1 MSNHSGAIQE
11 SIMRDMKEGVMTI
24 GMDGI
29 ISFVNPAAEKILGKK
44 AEKLLGHNFAA
55 CFFKYEENDSFNQT
69 ILDAIYDAT
78 TSHQNVVPYFTGEK
92 TLQLHVTTSYLK
104 NNEERMGVIAVL
116 GDISEL
122 SELRDAVKAMEQ
134 IRALNEQLK
143 LRNKLLN
150 ETFGRYLSDD
160 IVKELLDTPNGLA
173 LVGKKRSLTVMM
185 SDLRGFTAMSEKMD
199 PQKLITML
207 NHYLGEM
214 TEIIEKRK
222 GSIIEFLGDGI
233 FAIFGAPLELE
244 NHASNAVAAAV
255 EMQMRMEE
263 INAWNEAQG
272 FPHLEMGIGIN
283 TGEVIVGNIG
293 SEKRTKY
300 GVVGSQV
307 NLCGRIE
314 SYTVGGQILIS
325 PLTREMA
332 GTDLEIAQ
340 EMEVFPKGVKEALV
354 LSQVTGI
361 GAPFNC
367 TYAVE
372 EDDFRPLEEQK
383 VVEFALIQGKHADKQ
398 TAIGRLVAVSENGAI
413 MQTDHPLKQYD
424 NIRLEAGGDLF
435 AKVMKAV
442 PQGWVLRYTAL
453 SPDYK
458 RWMEQKI

>member
-1 MSNHSGAIQE
+1 MSSHSGVIQA

-29 ISFVNPAAEKILGKK
+29 ISFVNPAAEKILGKT
-44 AEKLLGHNFAA
+44 EKELLGHNFAA
-55 CFFKYEENDSFNQT
+55 CFFEYEENDGFNQT

-78 TSHQNVVPYFTGEK
+78 TSHQNVVAYYTGEK
-92 TLQLHVTTSYLK
+92 TRQLHVTTSYLK
-104 NNEERMGVIAVL
+104 NDEERIGVIAVL

-173 LVGKKRSLTVMM
+173 LGGKKRTLTVMM

-233 FAIFGAPLELE
+233 FAIFGAPLAIE

-263 INAWNEAQG
+263 INRWNEEHG
-272 FPHLEMGIGIN
+272 FPQLEMGIGIN

-293 SEKRTKY
+293 SERRSKY
-300 GVVGSQV
+300 GVMGSHV

-314 SYTVGGQILIS
+314 SYTVGGQVLVS
-325 PLTREMA
+325 PLTRSMIKEP
-332 GTDLEIAQ
+332 LSVLQ
-340 EMEVFPKGVKEALV
+340 EMEVMPKGVKNPII
-354 LSQVTGI
+354 LSQITGI
-361 GAPFNC
+361 GGE
-367 TYAVE
+367 YQ
-372 EDDFRPLEEQK
+372 LSYEQK
-383 VVEFALIQGKHADKQ
+383 EEELVYLEKPQEVTFSLVKDKHNDMKVNSGCITASSKSEAILVTDEELKPFDNLVIMIGSKRFCKVIRRENDGWLI
-398 TAIGRLVAVSENGAI
+398 R
-413 MQTDHPLKQYD
+413 
-424 NIRLEAGGDLF
+424 F
-435 AKVMKAV
+435 
-442 PQGWVLRYTAL
+442 TAL
-453 SPDYK
+453 L
-458 RWMEQKI
+458 

>member
-1 MSNHSGAIQE
+1 MSSHSGVIQA

-29 ISFVNPAAEKILGKK
+29 ISFVNPAAEKILGKT
-44 AEKLLGHNFAA
+44 EKELLGHNFAA
-55 CFFKYEENDSFNQT
+55 CFFEYEENDGFNQT

-78 TSHQNVVPYFTGEK
+78 TSHQNVVAYYTGEK
-92 TLQLHVTTSYLK
+92 TRQLHVTTSYLK
-104 NNEERMGVIAVL
+104 NDEERIGVIAVL

-173 LVGKKRSLTVMM
+173 LGGKKRTLTVMM

-233 FAIFGAPLELE
+233 FAIFGAPLAIE

-263 INAWNEAQG
+263 INRWNEEHG
-272 FPHLEMGIGIN
+272 FPQLEMGIGIN

-293 SEKRTKY
+293 SERRSKY
-300 GVVGSQV
+300 GVMGSHV

-314 SYTVGGQILIS
+314 SYTVGGQVLVS
-325 PLTREMA
+325 PVTRSMIKEP
-332 GTDLEIAQ
+332 LSVLQ
-340 EMEVFPKGVKEALV
+340 EMEVMPKGVKNPII
-354 LSQVTGI
+354 LSQITGI
-361 GAPFNC
+361 GGE
-367 TYAVE
+367 YQ
-372 EDDFRPLEEQK
+372 LSYEQK
-383 VVEFALIQGKHADKQ
+383 EEELVYLEKPQEVTFSLVKDKHNDMKVNSGRITASSKSEAILVTDEELKPFDNLVIMIGSKRFCKVIRRENDGWLI
-398 TAIGRLVAVSENGAI
+398 R
-413 MQTDHPLKQYD
+413 
-424 NIRLEAGGDLF
+424 F
-435 AKVMKAV
+435 
-442 PQGWVLRYTAL
+442 TAL
-453 SPDYK
+453 L
-458 RWMEQKI
+458 

>member
-1 MSNHSGAIQE
+1 MAKTSE
-11 SIMRDMKEGVMTI
+11 E
-24 GMDGI
+24 
-29 ISFVNPAAEKILGKK
+29 
-44 AEKLLGHNFAA
+44 LLGQSFAA
-55 CFFKYEENDSFNQT
+55 CFFEYEENDGFNQT

-78 TSHQNVVPYFTGEK
+78 TSHQNVVAYFTGEK
-92 TLQLHVTTSYLK
+92 TRQLHVTTSYLK
-104 NNEERMGVIAVL
+104 NDEERIGVIAVL

-173 LVGKKRSLTVMM
+173 MGGKKRTLTVMM

-233 FAIFGAPLELE
+233 FAIFGAPLVLE

-263 INAWNEAQG
+263 INRWNEAHG
-272 FPHLEMGIGIN
+272 FPQLEMGIGVN

-293 SEKRTKY
+293 SERRSKY
-300 GVVGSQV
+300 GVMGSHV

-314 SYTVGGQILIS
+314 SYTVGGQVLIS
-325 PLTREMA
+325 PLTRSMIKEP
-332 GTDLEIAQ
+332 LSVLQ
-340 EMEVFPKGVKEALV
+340 EMEVMPKGVNSPLI
-354 LSQVTGI
+354 LSQITGI
-361 GAPFNC
+361 GGE
-367 TYAVE
+367 YQ
-372 EDDFRPLEEQK
+372 LSYEQK
-383 VVEFALIQGKHADKQ
+383 EEELVYLEKPQEVTFSLIKDKHNDVKENPGYVIALSKSE
-398 TAIGRLVAVSENGAI
+398 AILVTDEELKLFDNLVIMIGSKRFCKVIRRENDGW
-413 MQTDHPLKQYD
+413 L
-424 NIRLEAGGDLF
+424 IRF
-435 AKVMKAV
+435 
-442 PQGWVLRYTAL
+442 TAL
-453 SPDYK
+453 K
-458 RWMEQKI
+458 

>member
-92 TLQLHVTTSYLK
+92 TLQLHVTTSYLR

-173 LVGKKRSLTVMM
+173 LGGKKRSLTVMM

-272 FPHLEMGIGIN
+272 FPQLEMGIGIN

-293 SEKRTKY
+293 SER
-300 GVVGSQV
+300 
-307 NLCGRIE
+307 
-314 SYTVGGQILIS
+314 
-325 PLTREMA
+325 
-332 GTDLEIAQ
+332 
-340 EMEVFPKGVKEALV
+340 
-354 LSQVTGI
+354 
-361 GAPFNC
+361 
-367 TYAVE
+367 
-372 EDDFRPLEEQK
+372 
-383 VVEFALIQGKHADKQ
+383 
-398 TAIGRLVAVSENGAI
+398 
-413 MQTDHPLKQYD
+413 
-424 NIRLEAGGDLF
+424 
-435 AKVMKAV
+435 
-442 PQGWVLRYTAL
+442 
-453 SPDYK
+453 
-458 RWMEQKI
+458 

>member
-44 AEKLLGHNFAA
+44 AEKLLGHKFAA

-69 ILDAIYDAT
+69 ILDAVYDAT

-173 LVGKKRSLTVMM
+173 LGGKKRSLTVMM

-263 INAWNEAQG
+263 INRWNEEHG
-272 FPHLEMGIGIN
+272 FPQLEMGIGIN

-293 SEKRTKY
+293 SERRSKY
-300 GVVGSQV
+300 GVMGSHV

-314 SYTVGGQILIS
+314 SYTVGGQVLVS
-325 PLTREMA
+325 PVTRSMIKEP
-332 GTDLEIAQ
+332 LSVLQ
-340 EMEVFPKGVKEALV
+340 EMEVMPKGVKNPII
-354 LSQVTGI
+354 LSQITGI
-361 GAPFNC
+361 GGE
-367 TYAVE
+367 YQ
-372 EDDFRPLEEQK
+372 LSYEQK
-383 VVEFALIQGKHADKQ
+383 EEELVYLEKPQEVTFSLVKDKHNDMKVNSGCITASSKSEAILVTDEELKPFDNLVIMIGSKRFCKVIRREKDGWLI
-398 TAIGRLVAVSENGAI
+398 R
-413 MQTDHPLKQYD
+413 
-424 NIRLEAGGDLF
+424 F
-435 AKVMKAV
+435 
-442 PQGWVLRYTAL
+442 TAL
-453 SPDYK
+453 L
-458 RWMEQKI
+458 

>member
-1 MSNHSGAIQE
+1 MSSHSGVIQA

-29 ISFVNPAAEKILGKK
+29 ISFVNPAAEKILGKT
-44 AEKLLGHNFAA
+44 EKELLGHNFAA
-55 CFFKYEENDSFNQT
+55 CFFEYEENDGFNQT

-78 TSHQNVVPYFTGEK
+78 TSHQNVVAYYTGEK
-92 TLQLHVTTSYLK
+92 TRQLHVTTSYLK
-104 NNEERMGVIAVL
+104 NDEERIGVIAVL

-173 LVGKKRSLTVMM
+173 LGGKKRTLTVMM

-233 FAIFGAPLELE
+233 FAIFGAPLAIE

-263 INAWNEAQG
+263 INRWNEEHG
-272 FPHLEMGIGIN
+272 FPQLEMGIGIN

-293 SEKRTKY
+293 SERRSKY
-300 GVVGSQV
+300 GVMGSHV

-314 SYTVGGQILIS
+314 SYTVGGQVLVS
-325 PLTREMA
+325 PVTRSMIKEP
-332 GTDLEIAQ
+332 LSVLQ
-340 EMEVFPKGVKEALV
+340 EMEVMPKGVKNPII
-354 LSQVTGI
+354 LSQITGI
-361 GAPFNC
+361 GGE
-367 TYAVE
+367 YQ
-372 EDDFRPLEEQK
+372 LSYEQK
-383 VVEFALIQGKHADKQ
+383 EEELVYLEKPQEVTFSLVKDKHNDMKVNSGCIIASSKSEAILVTDEELKPFDNLVIMIGSKRFCKVIRREKDGWLI
-398 TAIGRLVAVSENGAI
+398 R
-413 MQTDHPLKQYD
+413 
-424 NIRLEAGGDLF
+424 F
-435 AKVMKAV
+435 
-442 PQGWVLRYTAL
+442 TAL
-453 SPDYK
+453 L
-458 RWMEQKI
+458 

>member
-1 MSNHSGAIQE
+1 MSSHSGVIQA

-29 ISFVNPAAEKILGKK
+29 ISFVNPAAEKILGKT
-44 AEKLLGHNFAA
+44 EKELLGHNFAA
-55 CFFKYEENDSFNQT
+55 CFFEYEENDGFNQT

-78 TSHQNVVPYFTGEK
+78 TSHQNVVAYYTGEK
-92 TLQLHVTTSYLK
+92 TRQLHVTTSYLK
-104 NNEERMGVIAVL
+104 NDEERIGVIAVL

-173 LVGKKRSLTVMM
+173 LGGKKRTLTVMM

-233 FAIFGAPLELE
+233 FAIFGAPLAIE

-263 INAWNEAQG
+263 INRWNEEHG
-272 FPHLEMGIGIN
+272 FPQLEMGIGIN

-293 SEKRTKY
+293 SERRSKY
-300 GVVGSQV
+300 GVMGSHV

-314 SYTVGGQILIS
+314 SYTVGGQVLVS
-325 PLTREMA
+325 PVTRSMIKEP
-332 GTDLEIAQ
+332 LSVLQ
-340 EMEVFPKGVKEALV
+340 EMEVMPKGVKNPII
-354 LSQVTGI
+354 LSQITGI
-361 GAPFNC
+361 GGE
-367 TYAVE
+367 YQLSYVQKE
-372 EDDFRPLEEQK
+372 EELVYLEKPQEVTFSLVKDKHNDMK
-383 VVEFALIQGKHADKQ
+383 VNSGCITASSKSEAILVTDEELKSFDNLVIMIGGKRFCKVIKKE
-398 TAIGRLVAVSENGAI
+398 TEGWR
-413 MQTDHPLKQYD
+413 
-424 NIRLEAGGDLF
+424 IRF
-435 AKVMKAV
+435 
-442 PQGWVLRYTAL
+442 TAL
-453 SPDYK
+453 L
-458 RWMEQKI
+458 

>member
-1 MSNHSGAIQE
+1 MSSHSGVIQA

-29 ISFVNPAAEKILGKK
+29 ISFVNPAAEKILGKT
-44 AEKLLGHNFAA
+44 EKELLGHNFAA
-55 CFFKYEENDSFNQT
+55 CFFEYEENDGFNQT

-78 TSHQNVVPYFTGEK
+78 TSHQNVVAYYTGEK
-92 TLQLHVTTSYLK
+92 TRQLHVTTSYLK
-104 NNEERMGVIAVL
+104 NDEERIGVIAVL

-173 LVGKKRSLTVMM
+173 LGGKKRTLTVMM

-233 FAIFGAPLELE
+233 FAIFGAPLAIE

-263 INAWNEAQG
+263 INRWNEEHG
-272 FPHLEMGIGIN
+272 FPQLEMGIGIN

-293 SEKRTKY
+293 SERRSKY
-300 GVVGSQV
+300 GVMGSHV

-314 SYTVGGQILIS
+314 SYTVGGQVLVS
-325 PLTREMA
+325 PVTRSMIKEP
-332 GTDLEIAQ
+332 LSVLQ
-340 EMEVFPKGVKEALV
+340 EMEVMPKGVKNPII
-354 LSQVTGI
+354 LSQITGI
-361 GAPFNC
+361 GGE
-367 TYAVE
+367 YQ
-372 EDDFRPLEEQK
+372 LSYEQK
-383 VVEFALIQGKHADKQ
+383 EEELVYLEKPQEVTFSLVKDKHNDMKVNSGCITASSKSEAILVTDEELKPFDNLVIMIGSKRFCKVIRREKDGWLI
-398 TAIGRLVAVSENGAI
+398 R
-413 MQTDHPLKQYD
+413 
-424 NIRLEAGGDLF
+424 F
-435 AKVMKAV
+435 
-442 PQGWVLRYTAL
+442 TAL
-453 SPDYK
+453 L
-458 RWMEQKI
+458 

>member
-1 MSNHSGAIQE
+1 MSNHSGVIQA

-29 ISFVNPAAEKILGKK
+29 ISFVNPAAEKILEKT
-44 AEKLLGHNFAA
+44 AEELLGQRFAA
-55 CFFKYEENDSFNQT
+55 CFFEYEENDGFNQT

-78 TSHQNVVPYFTGEK
+78 TSHQNVVTYFTGEK
-92 TLQLHVTTSYLK
+92 TRQLHVTTSYLK
-104 NNEERMGVIAVL
+104 NNEERIGVIAVL

-173 LVGKKRSLTVMM
+173 LGGKKRSLTVMM

-263 INAWNEAQG
+263 INVWNETQG
-272 FPHLEMGIGIN
+272 FPQLEMGIGIN

-293 SEKRTKY
+293 SERRSKY
-300 GVVGSQV
+300 GVMGSHV

-314 SYTVGGQILIS
+314 SYTVGGQVLIS
-325 PLTREMA
+325 PLTRSMINEPLSVM
-332 GTDLEIAQ
+332 Q
-340 EMEVFPKGVKEALV
+340 EMEVMPKGVKSPLI
-354 LSQVTGI
+354 LSHVTGI
-361 GAPFNC
+361 GGD
-367 TYAVE
+367 YQ
-372 EDDFRPLEEQK
+372 LSYEQK
-383 VVEFALIQGKHADKQ
+383 EEELEVLEQPKEVTFSLVKDKHNDKKENS
-398 TAIGRLVAVSENGAI
+398 GRI
-413 MQTDHPLKQYD
+413 
-424 NIRLEAGGDLF
+424 I
-435 AKVMKAV
+435 
-442 PQGWVLRYTAL
+442 AL
-453 SPDYK
+453 SKSEAILVTDVELKLFDNLVIMVDGK
-458 RWMEQKI
+458 RFCKVIRQENDGWRIRFTAVQ

>member
-1 MSNHSGAIQE
+1 MSSHSGVIQA

-29 ISFVNPAAEKILGKK
+29 ISFVNPAAEKILGKT
-44 AEKLLGHNFAA
+44 EKELLGHNFAA
-55 CFFKYEENDSFNQT
+55 CFFEYEENDGFNQT

-78 TSHQNVVPYFTGEK
+78 TSHQNVVAYYTGEK
-92 TLQLHVTTSYLK
+92 TRQLHVTTSYLK
-104 NNEERMGVIAVL
+104 NDEERIGVIAVL

-173 LVGKKRSLTVMM
+173 LGGKKRTLTVMM

-233 FAIFGAPLELE
+233 FAIFGAPLAIE

-263 INAWNEAQG
+263 INRWNEEHG
-272 FPHLEMGIGIN
+272 FPQLEMGIGIN

-293 SEKRTKY
+293 SERRSKY
-300 GVVGSQV
+300 GVMGSHV

-314 SYTVGGQILIS
+314 SYTVGGQVLVS
-325 PLTREMA
+325 PVTRSMIKEP
-332 GTDLEIAQ
+332 LSVLQ
-340 EMEVFPKGVKEALV
+340 EMEVMPKGVKNPII
-354 LSQVTGI
+354 LSQITGI
-361 GAPFNC
+361 GGE
-367 TYAVE
+367 YQ
-372 EDDFRPLEEQK
+372 LSYEQK
-383 VVEFALIQGKHADKQ
+383 EEELVYLEKPQEVTFSLVKDKHNDMKVNNGCITASSKSEAILVTDEELKPFDNLVIMIGSKRFCKVIRRENDGWLI
-398 TAIGRLVAVSENGAI
+398 R
-413 MQTDHPLKQYD
+413 
-424 NIRLEAGGDLF
+424 F
-435 AKVMKAV
+435 
-442 PQGWVLRYTAL
+442 TAL
-453 SPDYK
+453 L
-458 RWMEQKI
+458 

>member
-1 MSNHSGAIQE
+1 MSSHSGVIQA

-29 ISFVNPAAEKILGKK
+29 ISFVNPAAEKILGKT
-44 AEKLLGHNFAA
+44 EKELLGHNFAA
-55 CFFKYEENDSFNQT
+55 CFFEYEENDGFNQT

-78 TSHQNVVPYFTGEK
+78 TSHQNVVAYYTGEK
-92 TLQLHVTTSYLK
+92 TRQLHVTTSYLK
-104 NNEERMGVIAVL
+104 NDEERIGVIAVL

-173 LVGKKRSLTVMM
+173 LGGKKRTLTVMM

-233 FAIFGAPLELE
+233 FAIFGAPLAIE

-263 INAWNEAQG
+263 INRWNEEHG
-272 FPHLEMGIGIN
+272 FPQLEMGIGIN

-293 SEKRTKY
+293 SERRSKY
-300 GVVGSQV
+300 GVMGSHV

-314 SYTVGGQILIS
+314 SYTVGGQVLVS
-325 PLTREMA
+325 PVTRSMIKEP
-332 GTDLEIAQ
+332 LSVLQ
-340 EMEVFPKGVKEALV
+340 EMEVMPKGVKNPII
-354 LSQVTGI
+354 LSQITGI
-361 GAPFNC
+361 GGE
-367 TYAVE
+367 YQ
-372 EDDFRPLEEQK
+372 LSYEQK
-383 VVEFALIQGKHADKQ
+383 EEELVYLEKPQEVTFSLVKDKHNDMKVNSGCITASSKSEAILVTDEELKPFDNLVIMIGSKRFCKVIRRANDGWLI
-398 TAIGRLVAVSENGAI
+398 R
-413 MQTDHPLKQYD
+413 
-424 NIRLEAGGDLF
+424 F
-435 AKVMKAV
+435 
-442 PQGWVLRYTAL
+442 TAL
-453 SPDYK
+453 L
-458 RWMEQKI
+458 

>member
-69 ILDAIYDAT
+69 ILDAVYDAT

-104 NNEERMGVIAVL
+104 NNEERMGVITVL

-173 LVGKKRSLTVMM
+173 LGGKKRSLTVMM

-233 FAIFGAPLELE
+233 FAIFGAPLAIE

-263 INAWNEAQG
+263 INRWNEEHG
-272 FPHLEMGIGIN
+272 FPQLEMGIGIN

-293 SEKRTKY
+293 SERRSKY
-300 GVVGSQV
+300 GVMGSHV

-314 SYTVGGQILIS
+314 SYTVGGQVLVS
-325 PLTREMA
+325 PVTRSMIKEP
-332 GTDLEIAQ
+332 LSVLQ
-340 EMEVFPKGVKEALV
+340 EMEVMPKGVKNPII
-354 LSQVTGI
+354 LSQITGI
-361 GAPFNC
+361 GGE
-367 TYAVE
+367 YQ
-372 EDDFRPLEEQK
+372 LSYEQK
-383 VVEFALIQGKHADKQ
+383 EEELVYLEKPQEVTFSLVKDKHNDMKVNSGCITASSKSEAILVTDEELKPFDNLVIMIGSKRFCKVIRREKDGWLI
-398 TAIGRLVAVSENGAI
+398 R
-413 MQTDHPLKQYD
+413 
-424 NIRLEAGGDLF
+424 F
-435 AKVMKAV
+435 
-442 PQGWVLRYTAL
+442 TAL
-453 SPDYK
+453 L
-458 RWMEQKI
+458 

>member
-1 MSNHSGAIQE
+1 MSSHSGVIQA

-29 ISFVNPAAEKILGKK
+29 ISFVNPAAEKILGKT
-44 AEKLLGHNFAA
+44 EKELLGHNFAA
-55 CFFKYEENDSFNQT
+55 CFFEYEENDGFNQT

-78 TSHQNVVPYFTGEK
+78 TSHQNVVAYYTGEK
-92 TLQLHVTTSYLK
+92 TRQLHVTTSYLK
-104 NNEERMGVIAVL
+104 NDEERIGVIAVL

-173 LVGKKRSLTVMM
+173 LGGKKRTLTVMM

-233 FAIFGAPLELE
+233 FAIFGAPLAIE

-263 INAWNEAQG
+263 INRWNEEHG
-272 FPHLEMGIGIN
+272 FPQLEMGIGIN

-293 SEKRTKY
+293 SERRSKY
-300 GVVGSQV
+300 GVMGSHV

-314 SYTVGGQILIS
+314 SYTVGGQVLVS
-325 PLTREMA
+325 PVTRSMIKEP
-332 GTDLEIAQ
+332 LSVLQ
-340 EMEVFPKGVKEALV
+340 EMEVMPKGVKNPII
-354 LSQVTGI
+354 LSQITGI
-361 GAPFNC
+361 GGE
-367 TYAVE
+367 YQ
-372 EDDFRPLEEQK
+372 LSYEQK
-383 VVEFALIQGKHADKQ
+383 EEELVYLEKPQEVTFSLVKDKHNDMKVNSGCITASSKSEAILVTDEELKPFDNLVIMIGSKRFCKVIRRENDGWLI
-398 TAIGRLVAVSENGAI
+398 R
-413 MQTDHPLKQYD
+413 
-424 NIRLEAGGDLF
+424 F
-435 AKVMKAV
+435 
-442 PQGWVLRYTAL
+442 TAL
-453 SPDYK
+453 L
-458 RWMEQKI
+458 

>member
-1 MSNHSGAIQE
+1 MSNHSGVIQA

-29 ISFVNPAAEKILGKK
+29 ISFVNPAAEKILGKT
-44 AEKLLGHNFAA
+44 EEELLGHNFAA
-55 CFFKYEENDSFNQT
+55 CFFEYEENDGFNQT

-78 TSHQNVVPYFTGEK
+78 TSHQNVVAYYTGEK
-92 TLQLHVTTSYLK
+92 TRQLHVTTSYLK
-104 NNEERMGVIAVL
+104 NDEERIGVIAVL

-173 LVGKKRSLTVMM
+173 LGGKKRTLTVMM

-233 FAIFGAPLELE
+233 FAIFGAPLAIE

-263 INAWNEAQG
+263 INRWNEEHG
-272 FPHLEMGIGIN
+272 FPQLEMGIGIN

-293 SEKRTKY
+293 SERRSKY
-300 GVVGSQV
+300 GVMGSHV

-314 SYTVGGQILIS
+314 SYTVGGQVLVS
-325 PLTREMA
+325 PVTRSMIKEP
-332 GTDLEIAQ
+332 LSVLQ
-340 EMEVFPKGVKEALV
+340 EMEVMPKGVKNPII
-354 LSQVTGI
+354 LSQITGI
-361 GAPFNC
+361 GGE
-367 TYAVE
+367 YQ
-372 EDDFRPLEEQK
+372 LSYEQK
-383 VVEFALIQGKHADKQ
+383 EEELVYLEKPQEVTFSLVKDKHNDMKVNSGCITASSKSEAILVTDEELKPFDNLVIMIGSKRFCKVIRRANDGWLI
-398 TAIGRLVAVSENGAI
+398 R
-413 MQTDHPLKQYD
+413 
-424 NIRLEAGGDLF
+424 F
-435 AKVMKAV
+435 
-442 PQGWVLRYTAL
+442 TAL
-453 SPDYK
+453 L
-458 RWMEQKI
+458 

>member
-1 MSNHSGAIQE
+1 MSSHSGVIQA

-29 ISFVNPAAEKILGKK
+29 ISFVNPAAEKILGKT
-44 AEKLLGHNFAA
+44 EKELLGHNFAA
-55 CFFKYEENDSFNQT
+55 CFFEYEENDGFNQT

-78 TSHQNVVPYFTGEK
+78 TSHQNVVAYYTGEK
-92 TLQLHVTTSYLK
+92 TRQLHVTTSYLK
-104 NNEERMGVIAVL
+104 NDEERIGVIAVL

-173 LVGKKRSLTVMM
+173 LGGKKRTLTVMM

-233 FAIFGAPLELE
+233 FAIFGAPLAIE

-263 INAWNEAQG
+263 INRWNEEHG
-272 FPHLEMGIGIN
+272 FPQLEMGIGIN

-293 SEKRTKY
+293 SERRSKY
-300 GVVGSQV
+300 GVMGSHV

-314 SYTVGGQILIS
+314 SYTVGGQVLVS
-325 PLTREMA
+325 PVTRSMIKEP
-332 GTDLEIAQ
+332 LSVLQ
-340 EMEVFPKGVKEALV
+340 EMEVMPKGVKNPII
-354 LSQVTGI
+354 LSQITGI
-361 GAPFNC
+361 GGE
-367 TYAVE
+367 YQ
-372 EDDFRPLEEQK
+372 LSYEQK
-383 VVEFALIQGKHADKQ
+383 EEELVYLEKPQEVTFSLVKDKHTDMKVNSGCITASSKSEAILVTDEELKPFDNLVIMIGSKRFCKVIRRENDGWLI
-398 TAIGRLVAVSENGAI
+398 R
-413 MQTDHPLKQYD
+413 
-424 NIRLEAGGDLF
+424 F
-435 AKVMKAV
+435 
-442 PQGWVLRYTAL
+442 TAL
-453 SPDYK
+453 L
-458 RWMEQKI
+458 

>member
-1 MSNHSGAIQE
+1 MSSHSGVIQA

-29 ISFVNPAAEKILGKK
+29 ISFVNPAAEKILGKT
-44 AEKLLGHNFAA
+44 EKELLGHNFAA
-55 CFFKYEENDSFNQT
+55 CFFEYEENDGFNQT

-78 TSHQNVVPYFTGEK
+78 TSHQNVVAYYTGEK
-92 TLQLHVTTSYLK
+92 TRQLHVTTSYLK
-104 NNEERMGVIAVL
+104 NDEERIGVIAVL

-173 LVGKKRSLTVMM
+173 LGGKKRTLTVMM

-233 FAIFGAPLELE
+233 FAIFGAPLAIE

-263 INAWNEAQG
+263 INRWNEEHG
-272 FPHLEMGIGIN
+272 FPQLEMGIGIN

-293 SEKRTKY
+293 SERRSKY
-300 GVVGSQV
+300 GVMGSHV

-314 SYTVGGQILIS
+314 SYTVGGQVLVS
-325 PLTREMA
+325 PVTRSMIKEP
-332 GTDLEIAQ
+332 LSVLQ
-340 EMEVFPKGVKEALV
+340 EMEVMPKGVKNPII
-354 LSQVTGI
+354 LSQITGI
-361 GAPFNC
+361 GGE
-367 TYAVE
+367 YQ
-372 EDDFRPLEEQK
+372 LSYEQK
-383 VVEFALIQGKHADKQ
+383 EEELVYLEKPQEVTFSLVKDKHNDMKVNSGCITASSKSEAILVTDEELKPFDNLIIMIGGKRFCKV
-398 TAIGRLVAVSENGAI
+398 IRRENDGW
-413 MQTDHPLKQYD
+413 L
-424 NIRLEAGGDLF
+424 IRF
-435 AKVMKAV
+435 
-442 PQGWVLRYTAL
+442 TAL
-453 SPDYK
+453 L
-458 RWMEQKI
+458 